1 MFIAHKKERST
12 GWYVRHSMEKS
23 EWVERVML
31 TIIKKDDD
39 ESSIAFVVQYVI
51 EAVLK
56 QKRIINLKKMFIK
69 NCFRKS
75 SSMHRSFFTF
85 ISDMTKDD
93 KEQIKG
99 SYEKHLHVTCCNQE
113 EQFMVFPAGC
123 CSSPSLWPGN

>member
-56 QKRIINLKKMFIK
+56 QKRIINLKK
-69 NCFRKS
+69 NV
-75 SSMHRSFFTF
+75 
-85 ISDMTKDD
+85 
-93 KEQIKG
+93 
-99 SYEKHLHVTCCNQE
+99 Y
-113 EQFMVFPAGC
+113 
-123 CSSPSLWPGN
+123 